1 MILLSIFSYY
11 SIFSKDCIGLNLT
24 ETAYFS
30 YFEFILGYRHIF
42 AAIFRNTIFF
52 KYFKIIENLYFIFG
66 YHMTLY
72 CLNAD
77 QRKFYQKK

>member
-1 MILLSIFSYY
+1 MFLLSIFSYY

-30 YFEFILGYRHIF
+30 NFELILGYRHIF

-52 KYFKIIENLYFIFG
+52 KCFKIIENLYFIFG

-72 CLNAD
+72 YSNID
-77 QRKFYQKK
+77 QRDFYQKK